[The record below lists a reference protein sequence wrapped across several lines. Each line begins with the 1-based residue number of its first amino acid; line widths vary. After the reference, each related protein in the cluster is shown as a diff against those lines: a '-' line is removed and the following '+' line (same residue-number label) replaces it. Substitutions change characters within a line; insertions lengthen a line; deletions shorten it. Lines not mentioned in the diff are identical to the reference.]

1 VPFREPSRVA
11 MGAGALLVAGGTAL
25 LVSVLHIIFAPAGF
39 LYVYVPV
46 VAAVGYLWGRL
57 PGWVAAI
64 VSLAGAWFA
73 VVSPHDPLSL
83 PLPTEWPGI
92 ILFTA
97 VAVVTAEGAVRLR
110 RADLAARQLASIV
123 ESSDDAIFSKAPDGT
138 ILTWNPGAERLFGYG
153 AAEAL
158 GRPVFMLAPHDRA
171 GAVADLLARLR
182 RGERFERYE
191 TECVKRD
198 GSRVDVSLSISP
210 IRSRWGAVVGSSSV
224 ARDITE
230 RKRVEQQRQLLVQ
243 IGDAL
248 SGLDVDAN
256 LDGLAR
262 VLVPALADWCII
274 DLTDDSGTLRTA
286 ITMHKDVD
294 RAALAREVQ
303 RRYPPD
309 PRSRYGAAHAVR
321 TRKAELYADISATL
335 LADAVPN
342 PALRRIVRSLGA
354 RSAMVLPLVAHERC
368 LGAITLFSAE
378 SARRHTEADLAFA
391 EEVGR
396 RAALALDNARLH
408 RSEQL
413 QRVAA
418 ERAADRVTRMQAIT
432 AALSEAVTPEQIADV
447 IVAHAQETF
456 GGSAAS
462 LCLLSAD
469 QSTLELVRA
478 VGYPSEITQR
488 WRRFPLRRPT
498 TGAGPAGSVG
508 AVWHAAGGTQDGRAP
523 DPTPFMDS
531 ATAGA
536 LAEVPLISYGRVIG
550 VLYVRFTEARRP
562 PTDELEFMVTVGR
575 QCGQAIERAR
585 PYARERRVAETLQ
598 RALLP
603 GALPQCPGL
612 ALRSAYRSG
621 GAWESDI
628 GGDWYDMFW
637 LPDGRI
643 ALSIGDVAGRGL
655 RAAVTMGQLRQSI
668 RAAALSHA
676 DPSGVLRRA
685 SDLLALTDGDAA
697 MATALFGVMDP
708 NTSEL
713 IYATAGCP
721 APILVVPDE
730 EPARLPCGGLP
741 LGYLGIDQPPSHSVT
756 LPRGSLIVLYTD
768 GLTET
773 RLDPIV
779 GEAAVIEAAREVL
792 TEPEADHAE
801 AIVKRVLTH
810 GHIGDDIA
818 VLTVAVAARPFDRF
832 EIALPSE
839 PRSAV
844 VVRQA
849 LRRLAADTGL
859 DRERLTSIMVAVGE
873 AVNNVIEHAYGT
885 TAGQLRVRAYV
896 DERRTLRVEV
906 ADDGTWR
913 TDRPFTG
920 GGHGLRVMEALA
932 DAVEVQSTSAGTTV
946 RLAMKLPH
954 DSASIPDELSTE
966 PGGAPRDGVAGAI
979 DPRPTGGSPGKDG
992 AGRLARGTPF
1002 GIYRAGEIPVVTIGG
1017 DMDLRNAA
1025 AFEAA
1030 LDQAARADSRGVIVA
1045 LTEAAYLDS
1054 YAIGALLRFGRR
1066 LATNRRELLLVVPS
1080 SAALR
1085 RLVHIAGVGQAFKT
1099 FGTLADA
1106 IETMRPVGEPSTRPR
1121 PLGSAP
1127 SSP

>member
-1 VPFREPSRVA
+1 MPA
-11 MGAGALLVAGGTAL
+11 
-25 LVSVLHIIFAPAGF
+25 VLAPAGF
-39 LYVYVPV
+39 LYVYIPV
-46 VAAVGYLWGRL
+46 VAAAAYLWGRL
-57 PGWVAAI
+57 PGWVAVIA
-64 VSLAGAWFA
+64 SLAGAWFV
-73 VVSPHDPLSL
+73 VVSPHGPLSL
-83 PLPTEWPGI
+83 PVPQQWPSI
-92 ILFTA
+92 VLFAA
-97 VAVVTAEGAVRLR
+97 VVVVTAEAAVRLR

-138 ILTWNPGAERLFGYG
+138 ILTWNPGAERLFGYA

-158 GRPVFMLAPHDRA
+158 RRPVAMLVPHDRA
-171 GAVADLLARLR
+171 GAVADLLARLQ

-191 TECVKRD
+191 TECVKKD

-230 RKRVEQQRQLLVQ
+230 RKRVERQQQLLVQ
-243 IGDAL
+243 IGDVL
-248 SGLDVDAN
+248 PGLDVDAN
-256 LDGLAR
+256 LEGLAR
-262 VLVPALADWCII
+262 VLVPALADWCVI
-274 DLTDDSGTLRTA
+274 DLTDDAGTLRTA
-286 ITMHKDVD
+286 ITMHKDAE

-309 PRSRYGAAHAVR
+309 PRSRYGAANAVR
-321 TRKAELYADISATL
+321 TRKAELYPEISDTL
-335 LADAVPN
+335 LEDAVPN

-354 RSAMVLPLVAHERC
+354 RSAMVLPLVARERC
-368 LGAITLFSAE
+368 FGAITLFSAE
-378 SARRHTEADLAFA
+378 SARRYTEADLAFA

-413 QRVAA
+413 QRLAA
-418 ERAADRVTRMQAIT
+418 ERAAGRVTRMQAIT

-447 IVAHAQETF
+447 IVSHAMETF

-462 LCLLSAD
+462 LCLLGAD

-478 VGYPSEITQR
+478 VGYSSEVTQR
-488 WRRFPLRRPT
+488 WRRFPLRRPAN
-498 TGAGPAGSVG
+498 GAGPARSIGVM
-508 AVWHAAGGTQDGRAP
+508 WHAAEGAQDGHAP

-531 ATAGA
+531 AAAGA
-536 LAEVPLISYGRVIG
+536 LAEVPLVSYGRLIG
-550 VLYVRFTEARRP
+550 ILYVRFADARRP
-562 PTDELEFMVTVGR
+562 PADELEFMLTVGR

-603 GALPQCPGL
+603 GALPQCPGIVV
-612 ALRSAYRSG
+612 RSAYRSG

-668 RAAALSHA
+668 RAAALADA
-676 DPSGVLRRA
+676 DPPGVLRRA
-685 SDLLALTDGDAA
+685 SDLLGLTDGDAA
-697 MATALFGVMDP
+697 MATALFGVLDP
-708 NTSEL
+708 NTSEFA
-713 IYATAGCP
+713 YATAGSP
-721 APILVVPDE
+721 APILVAPDK

-741 LGYLGIDQPPSHSVT
+741 LGYLGIDQPPSHRVT

-773 RLDPIV
+773 RHDPIV
-779 GEAAVIEAAREVL
+779 GEAAVIEAAHHAL
-792 TEPEADHAE
+792 MEPEADHAD

-810 GHIGDDIA
+810 GHISDDIA

-832 EIALPSE
+832 EILLPSE

-859 DRERLTSIMVAVGE
+859 DRERLTAIMVAVGE
-873 AVNNVIEHAYGT
+873 AVNNVIEHAYGAAT
-885 TAGQLRVRAYV
+885 GQLRVRAYV
-896 DERRTLRVEV
+896 DEGRTLRVEV

-913 TDRPFTG
+913 RDRPFTG

-932 DAVEVQSTSAGTTV
+932 DAVEVESTSAGTTV
-946 RLAMKLPH
+946 RLAMKLPQE
-954 DSASIPDELSTE
+954 PGRMPVELPAD
-966 PGGAPRDGVAGAI
+966 PGGAASGMLERRLA
-979 DPRPTGGSPGKDG
+979 GGSPGMEG
-992 AGRLARGTPF
+992 PARPARGTPF
-1002 GIYRAGEIPVVTIGG
+1002 GIDRAGEIPVVTIGG
-1017 DMDLRNAA
+1017 DMDLRDAA

-1030 LDQAARADSRGVIVA
+1030 LDQAARAESRGVIVA
-1045 LTEAAYLDS
+1045 LTDTAYLDS

-1080 SAALR
+1080 SATLR
-1085 RLVHIAGVGQAFKT
+1085 RLVHIAGMGQAFKT
-1099 FGTLADA
+1099 FGALADA
-1106 IETMRPVGEPSTRPR
+1106 IATIHPAGEPSTRP
-1121 PLGSAP
+1121 LGPAP